1 MPILFSCIK
10 GPLGI
15 DFKQGKVIKYTISS
29 DAKSMKGTLDEQ
41 IKVADMRPY
50 NAKEGGR
57 NQLVSA

>member
-1 MPILFSCIK
+1 
-10 GPLGI
+10 
-15 DFKQGKVIKYTISS
+15 
-29 DAKSMKGTLDEQ
+29 MKGTLDEQ